1 MGATLDALHT
11 LQEIELQIAELQ
23 RGIDRKKSACA
34 RQQKKIDDIDVRIKA
49 QRDQRKA
56 LQMDYDRND
65 LAVKSNEAEIAKY
78 RQALNA
84 SKTNKEYSA
93 VLTQLNTFKADT
105 SKLEERGLELLSQ
118 IDARDREIAA
128 AEAEKQT
135 EKARLAE
142 LEAVVREAEER
153 AADRLNRLKKEREA
167 AAAAVPDQV
176 RDMFNRVAR
185 KNEGEAMAGIIRTH
199 PKRHEYACEGCNM
212 SITIEQVNSVL
223 TRDEAVLCNVCGRI
237 LYAGSGMT
245 AAGR

>member
-23 RGIDRKKSACA
+23 RTIDRKKTACH
-34 RQQKKIDDIDVRIKA
+34 RQQKKIDEIEARIKTH
-49 QRDQRKA
+49 RDQRKM

-65 LAVKSNEAEIAKY
+65 LTVKSNEAEITKY
-78 RQALNA
+78 RQALNLA
-84 SKTNKEYSA
+84 KTNKEYSA

-105 SKLEERGLELLSQ
+105 GKLEEKGLELLGQ
-118 IDARDREIAA
+118 IDVKEKEIAA
-128 AEAEKQT
+128 LEAEKQT
-135 EKARLAE
+135 EQARLKELYAAVEDAE
-142 LEAVVREAEER
+142 HR
-153 AADRLNRLKKEREA
+153 ASDRMNRLKKEREA

-185 KNEGEAMAGIIRTH
+185 KNEGEAMASIVRTH
-199 PKRHEYACEGCNM
+199 PKRQEYACEGCNM

-223 TRDEAVLCNVCGRI
+223 SRDEAVLCNVCGRI

-245 AAGR
+245 SAR